1 MSGEIKLKL
10 GLFIKSFYAPTFIQ
24 NHHHKI
30 PKVFT
35 YAFKTCWLCS
45 RTIVKLFTSLHFK
58 SSLTEVIVDTELDKM
73 FLDRAPAKSS
83 NHQDDVTKTRDFD
96 GVRTPHGH
104 GDEDTT
110 ATDKRPADGPD
121 TSDTALQLTD
131 RTVIHVNLLILL
143 SVCEFSINS

>member
-1 MSGEIKLKL
+1 MLQH
-10 GLFIKSFYAPTFIQ
+10 LFK

-58 SSLTEVIVDTELDKM
+58 SSLTEVIVDTGLDKM

-104 GDEDTT
+104 GDEET
-110 ATDKRPADGPD
+110 TDKRPADGPD
-121 TSDTALQLTD
+121 TSSDTALQLTD

>member
-1 MSGEIKLKL
+1 M
-10 GLFIKSFYAPTFIQ
+10 
-24 NHHHKI
+24 
-30 PKVFT
+30 
-35 YAFKTCWLCS
+35 
-45 RTIVKLFTSLHFK
+45 KLFTSLHFK

-83 NHQDDVTKTRDFD
+83 NDQTRDFD